1 MEEVVAKK
9 EVEPE
14 KKEIEQE
21 VESKKEV
28 EVEKKKP
35 ARRTH
40 NIFGK

>member
-1 MEEVVAKK
+1 MAKK
-9 EVEPE
+9 EVEVE

-28 EVEKKKP
+28 EVEKKKT